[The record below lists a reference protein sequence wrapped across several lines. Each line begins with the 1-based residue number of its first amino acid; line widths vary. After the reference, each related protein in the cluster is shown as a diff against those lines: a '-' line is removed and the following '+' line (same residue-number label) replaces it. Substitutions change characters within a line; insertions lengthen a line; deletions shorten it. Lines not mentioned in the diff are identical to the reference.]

1 MELKAFCGLILETHK
16 SDFEAEIEGASI
28 LYKKAQQYTF
38 YIRNAL
44 IAFHI
49 FILCKSSQTLFKI
62 SSILVNKYKK
72 ASQFFLKVAHNQPQ
86 NDILPAL
93 LIEQVLI
100 TIFCS
105 FILQGF
111 LLLFKNV
118 SNSIKEILF
127 LSNSR
132 RFIL

>member
-16 SDFEAEIEGASI
+16 NNFEAEIEAASL
-28 LYKKAQQYTF
+28 LYKKAQQNTF

-49 FILCKSSQTLFKI
+49 FIICKWFKI
-62 SSILVNKYKK
+62 SSIIVNNYKK
-72 ASQFFLKVAHNQPQ
+72 ASQFLLKVAHDQPQ

-100 TIFCS
+100 TIFSS

-111 LLLFKNV
+111 LLLFKNI

-132 RFIL
+132 WLIL